1 MDQLTVYGVALVPVL
16 VGLNEL
22 LKRSGVPSRFIPVTS
37 MVMSYFFAFYYLA
50 PGDFKKALLFGTVLG
65 LSAIGLFSG
74 AKNTFLATSKAAK
87 KR

>member
-50 PGDFKKALLFGTVLG
+50 PGNF
-65 LSAIGLFSG
+65 
-74 AKNTFLATSKAAK
+74 
-87 KR
+87 